1 MGQKQEGP
9 DEEEQAGSDLPDPQK
24 RQHHGAQ
31 AWTGARA
38 PPQAAFIL
46 VKSACLIL
54 QGCQAVHRQRGAER
68 EKEGSEKLCTF
79 ITKSDLTAPGEGE
92 QTSKN
97 TLLLTVF

>member
-9 DEEEQAGSDLPDPQK
+9 GKEEQAGSDLADPQK
-24 RQHHGAQ
+24 RQHRGPQ

-54 QGCQAVHRQRGAER
+54 QGCQAVHRQRGTER
-68 EKEGSEKLCTF
+68 QKGRRK
-79 ITKSDLTAPGEGE
+79 DLRSFAL
-92 QTSKN
+92 S
-97 TLLLTVF
+97 